1 MQVVITG
8 RAEIPPAAEVVG
20 PLDELIY
27 RVTSGALADAGL
39 TVADIHGVCMA
50 SSDLNDGRAISTMTL
65 TGSTGSYGKTEM
77 RVCADFLAA
86 VWVAAAEIGAGA
98 ADALIACT
106 WNKYSD
112 VVDAFAIPALALE
125 PAVQRP
131 LGYHPD
137 AVLALRRSAET
148 GSITTTSQPPLD
160 LRDTASAF
168 ILSAAV
174 PANGRILGV
183 VTGVGASTGPYL
195 KPGEPVLKPVQE
207 AVSRAL
213 DMAARRIEDIAKVFV
228 GGMARVDASEIARAL
243 GVPEEA
249 VVAQDPP
256 GADLGYAA
264 GGRALS
270 SALAAGSPE
279 PVLVLSASG
288 LGLESANALVLEQS

>member
-1 MQVVITG
+1 
-8 RAEIPPAAEVVG
+8 
-20 PLDELIY
+20 
-27 RVTSGALADAGL
+27 
-39 TVADIHGVCMA
+39 
-50 SSDLNDGRAISTMTL
+50 
-65 TGSTGSYGKTEM
+65 
-77 RVCADFLAA
+77 
-86 VWVAAAEIGAGA
+86 
-98 ADALIACT
+98 
-106 WNKYSD
+106 
-112 VVDAFAIPALALE
+112 
-125 PAVQRP
+125 
-131 LGYHPD
+131 
-137 AVLALRRSAET
+137 
-148 GSITTTSQPPLD
+148 
-160 LRDTASAF
+160 
-168 ILSAAV
+168 
-174 PANGRILGV
+174 
-183 VTGVGASTGPYL
+183 
-195 KPGEPVLKPVQE
+195 VQE